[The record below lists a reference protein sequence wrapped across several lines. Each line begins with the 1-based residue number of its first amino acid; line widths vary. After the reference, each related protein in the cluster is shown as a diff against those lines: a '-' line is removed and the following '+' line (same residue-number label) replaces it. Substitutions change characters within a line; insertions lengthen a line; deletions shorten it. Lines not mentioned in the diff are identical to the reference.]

1 FIARQRA
8 QMVTGGDALRE
19 LTQRRPRQQCV
30 QFRLPEQNQLQQFAL
45 VGFEIGEKAQLFE
58 HVGRKILRFI
68 DDENGVAPTRVG
80 CQQKCIQR
88 IEQLLGAGVF
98 LREGDAEF
106 VADRLQQLVRIQ
118 LRIDDDGDVD
128 MLRNLLEQTTTD
140 GGLARPDLA
149 CEHNETAVIADS
161 INQMPQGRS
170 EEHTSELQSRE
181 NLVCR

>member
-1 FIARQRA
+1 I
-8 QMVTGGDALRE
+8 
-19 LTQRRPRQQCV
+19 
-30 QFRLPEQNQLQQFAL
+30 
-45 VGFEIGEKAQLFE
+45 
-58 HVGRKILRFI
+58 GRKILRFI

-98 LREGDAEF
+98 FREGDAKL
-106 VADRLQQLVRIQ
+106 VGDRLQQLVRIQ

-149 CEHNETAVIADS
+149 CEHDETAVIADS
-161 INQMPQGRS
+161 INQMPQGLAMLLAEIEIARVRRNGKWRFGETEMMVVHGRRQPCSVTRTSTMPAASRLLAVRS
-170 EEHTSELQSRE
+170 LGTMP
-181 NLVCR
+181 